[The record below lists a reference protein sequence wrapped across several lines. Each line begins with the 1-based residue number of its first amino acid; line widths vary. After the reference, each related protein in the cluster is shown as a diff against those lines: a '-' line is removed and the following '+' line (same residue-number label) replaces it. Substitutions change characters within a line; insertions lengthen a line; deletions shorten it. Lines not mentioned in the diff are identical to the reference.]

1 MSEANSIP
9 SPRILVIIPA
19 FNEEK
24 NIPSVIS
31 ELHRDFSE
39 AEILVINDCSSD
51 KTAEAAFA
59 HGAKCIS
66 HPFNMGY
73 AHGLLSGFKYAKRNG
88 FDILVQFDGD
98 GQHVAKEAKR
108 LVEDLIASGADIVI
122 GSRFLKD
129 TGFPHPFFRRVG
141 TRLFR
146 AIIRA
151 VCKRTITDPTSGFQA
166 LSRSAFSRFAEMPEY
181 PEYPDANLLIDLL
194 LDGYHIEERS
204 VLMRERLEGVSMH
217 NGVWKP
223 ARYMF
228 LMLYSILL
236 ILIKPRGWRH
246 KSRRS
251 TVPISAAKE
260 DR

>member
-1 MSEANSIP
+1 MSETSVTP
-9 SPRILVIIPA
+9 SPRILVVIPA

-24 NIPSVIS
+24 NLPSVIS
-31 ELHRDFSE
+31 ELSQDFSE
-39 AEILVINDCSSD
+39 AEILVINDCSTD
-51 KTAEAAFA
+51 RTAETALA
-59 HGAKCIS
+59 HGARCIS

-88 FDILVQFDGD
+88 YDILIQFDGD
-98 GQHVAKEAKR
+98 GQHIAKEAKG
-108 LVEDLIASGADIVI
+108 LVDDLIATGADIVI

-129 TGFPHPFFRRVG
+129 TGFPHPLFRRIG
-141 TRLFR
+141 TKLFR
-146 AIIRA
+146 TIIQV

-166 LSRSAFSRFAEMPEY
+166 LSRNAFIRFAEMPDY

-204 VLMRERLEGVSMH
+204 VHMRERLEGVSMH
-217 NGVWKP
+217 SGVWKP

-236 ILIKPRGWRH
+236 ILLKPRGWRH
-246 KSRRS
+246 ASRRPTTPVS
-251 TVPISAAKE
+251 TVKE
-260 DR
+260 D